1 MWALRC
7 CFVLLALSVM
17 WPTQLITILS
27 WAVPASNDI
36 LLWLLVLQY
45 FNRKPLQD
53 IEPDTQTDAY
63 INRPVSRQEMLS
75 PIFSRVT
82 IRDARPV
89 LKGKCLD
96 KIGKTPPA
104 VSVQS
109 YVIWMQNK
117 NAPPPY
123 RFLSLHNYKLQI
135 ANCCWLSIANC
146 NLHITNYKLQIANT
160 NYKLQIKN

>member
-1 MWALRC
+1 M
-7 CFVLLALSVM
+7 
-17 WPTQLITILS
+17 
-27 WAVPASNDI
+27 
-36 LLWLLVLQY
+36 LQY

-109 YVIWMQNK
+109 YVREGIKK
-117 NAPPPY
+117 NRFFLGKSPKQQTPPTHRY
-123 RFLSLHNYKLQI
+123 GLGL
-135 ANCCWLSIANC
+135 
-146 NLHITNYKLQIANT
+146 T
-160 NYKLQIKN
+160 